1 MKKIFLLLLVFG
13 FFSLNAFAQTD
24 DNMKKWTDYMTPGKE
39 HSNLAKMNGDWNYTA
54 KFWMDPSAPPQTSD
68 GTATCE
74 MLLGGRYMQMKVSG
88 KMMVMDFNGIDVTGY
103 DNGKKVY
110 VSSWIDNMGT
120 GLMYMEGTYDD
131 ASKKVVYTGKMY
143 DPMSGKDIV
152 QKQTIKTIDDNN
164 VLMEM
169 YNVVDGKDVKSM
181 EMNMVKK

>member
-1 MKKIFLLLLVFG
+1 
-13 FFSLNAFAQTD
+13 
-24 DNMKKWTDYMTPGKE
+24 
-39 HSNLAKMNGDWNYTA
+39 
-54 KFWMDPSAPPQTSD
+54 
-68 GTATCE
+68 
-74 MLLGGRYMQMKVSG
+74 
-88 KMMVMDFNGIDVTGY
+88 MDFNGIDVTGY

-131 ASKKVVYTGKMY
+131 MSKKIVYTGKMY